1 MSDPH
6 ELTADQVADVV
17 TEDALGVY
25 MLYADPEGSPS
36 YVGRAEQVRS
46 ALLDHVDDYEAFWA
60 DRMPN
65 ATAAYNKQ
73 VDLFHFH
80 GGTEA
85 LDNDRHPQRPHKN
98 VKCRHCDGDA

>member
-1 MSDPH
+1 
-6 ELTADQVADVV
+6 
-17 TEDALGVY
+17 
-25 MLYADPEGSPS
+25 
-36 YVGRAEQVRS
+36 
-46 ALLDHVDDYEAFWA
+46 
-60 DRMPN
+60 MPN